1 MDKQTKIN
9 LIFIGGIIF
18 LLFGLFKFIFGLVN
32 FIYKNNNDNNKVL
45 KFFLSPDK
53 TTASLVFEIII
64 FLFGIYS
71 IIKGSY
77 YLKLITYKPLVYL
90 IEHHIFTYSLYA
102 FFGIFLTLLYTFI
115 AYYPEESKKYINS
128 DSKYDSTYK
137 FVGINTGLV
146 FLITLVTILII
157 NNYKNKLLLYFL
169 IALFILIAS
178 LILTIMIKY
187 GRGFMEEYLTFFMI
201 PAQII

>member
-18 LLFGLFKFIFGLVN
+18 LLFGLFKFTFGLVN

-53 TTASLVFEIII
+53 TTASLVYEVII

-90 IEHHIFTYSLYA
+90 IEHHIDWCNKILNNSSERSK
-102 FFGIFLTLLYTFI
+102 ISSRVQTLSFQ
-115 AYYPEESKKYINS
+115 N
-128 DSKYDSTYK
+128 
-137 FVGINTGLV
+137 
-146 FLITLVTILII
+146 
-157 NNYKNKLLLYFL
+157 LL
-169 IALFILIAS
+169 
-178 LILTIMIKY
+178 
-187 GRGFMEEYLTFFMI
+187 
-201 PAQII
+201 

>member
-1 MDKQTKIN
+1 MNKETKNN

-18 LLFGLFKFIFGLVN
+18 LLFGLFKFLFGLVN
-32 FIYKNNNDNNKVL
+32 FIFKDNNDNNIIL

-71 IIKGSY
+71 IVKGSY
-77 YLKLITYKPLVYL
+77 YLNLITNKSLIYL
-90 IEHHIFTYSLYA
+90 IEHRIFTYSLYA

-115 AYYPEESKKYINS
+115 SYFPEESKKYINS
-128 DSKYDSTYK
+128 DNKFNATYK

-146 FLITLVTILII
+146 FLITLVAILIR
-157 NNYKNKLLLYFL
+157 NNYNNKLLLYLFL
-169 IALFILIAS
+169 VLFILLAS
-178 LILTIMIKY
+178 FILTIIVKY
-187 GRGFMEEYLTFFMI
+187 GKNFFEEYLTLFVI
-201 PAQII
+201 PLESI